1 MKKAVSLHHYYAAA
15 ATDLGDVLAA
25 IAAGPVSAV
34 LSCQYVEV
42 YNETL
47 TDLFTGEPVQLYPRS
62 CALAFR
68 KDDEVMQVPK
78 AKRERTVGGSVRRI
92 KAPSRSRAAKRTDAY
107 ENEDGALCRIQ

>member
-1 MKKAVSLHHYYAAA
+1 MHGLRGSAGLVPRV
-15 ATDLGDVLAA
+15 LGDVLAA

-47 TDLFTGEPVQLYPRS
+47 TDLFTGEPAQLSPRS

-78 AKRERTVGGSVRRI
+78 AKRERSVGGSARI
-92 KAPSRSRAAKRTDAY
+92 KAPSRSRAATPRA
-107 ENEDGALCRIQ
+107 